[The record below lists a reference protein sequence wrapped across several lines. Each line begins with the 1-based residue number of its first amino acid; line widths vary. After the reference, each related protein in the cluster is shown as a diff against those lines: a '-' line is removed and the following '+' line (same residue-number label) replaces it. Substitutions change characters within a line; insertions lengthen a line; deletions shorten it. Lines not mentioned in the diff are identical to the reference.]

1 MKNTFSRTDE
11 SVFGR
16 WWWTID
22 RWMIAAII
30 SIIACGAILALA
42 ASPAVAHHKNLD
54 TFFFARRHFMIIPI
68 SVLIMFIVS
77 LLNRRGVKRLATIIF
92 GVSIILMISTL
103 LTGEE
108 IKGAVRWIKLGG
120 FSIQPSELVKPSF
133 VVISAWMFAN
143 WRLKEDFPG
152 YLVSVG
158 LYLVVVALLL
168 MQPDVGMSIL
178 VSVVWG
184 IQFFLAGLP
193 MLLVLVIGLIFISGG
208 FLAYFSFSHVQSRID
223 RFFDP
228 AGSEAYQV
236 ARSLEAFRNG
246 GVFGRGPGEGQVK
259 AVLPDAH
266 ADFIFAVAGEEF
278 GLIMTLFVV
287 GLFLFIVLRGFIK
300 AFKETDLFVQLAIV
314 GLLVQFALQ
323 ALINMASALNL
334 MPTKGMTLPL
344 MSYGGSSMVASVVG
358 IGMVLAL
365 TRERPGQRDILSD
378 LGGKD
383 MGGQLV
389 YGREK

>member
-1 MKNTFSRTDE
+1 MRATFSRTDQ
-11 SVFGR
+11 SIFGR

-22 RWMIAAII
+22 RWMIAAIL

-54 TFFFARRHFMIIPI
+54 TFFFARRHFMIIPVSI
-68 SVLIMFIVS
+68 LVMFIVS
-77 LLNRRGVKRLATIIF
+77 LLNRTGVRRLAIICF
-92 GVSIILMISTL
+92 SCSIILMISIL
-103 LTGEE
+103 VTGEE
-108 IKGAVRWIKLGG
+108 IKGAIRWFKLGG
-120 FSIQPSELVKPSF
+120 ISIQPSEFVKPSF
-133 VVISAWMFAN
+133 AIISAWMFAS

-184 IQFFLAGLP
+184 VQFFLAGLP
-193 MLLVLVIGLIFISGG
+193 MLLVLVIGLVFISGG
-208 FLAYFSFSHVQSRID
+208 FIAYLNFSHVQSRVD

-236 ARSLEAFRNG
+236 TRSLEAFRNG
-246 GVFGRGPGEGQVK
+246 GVLGRGPGEGQIK

-287 GLFLFIVLRGFIK
+287 SLFLFIVLRGFIK
-300 AFKETDLFVQLAIV
+300 AFRETDLFTQLAIV
-314 GLLVQFALQ
+314 GLLIQFALQ
-323 ALINMASALNL
+323 TLINMASALNL

-344 MSYGGSSMVASVVG
+344 MSYGGSSMVASVIG
-358 IGMVLAL
+358 LGMVLAL
-365 TRERPGQRDILSD
+365 TRQRPGQRDFLND

-383 MGGQLV
+383 MGGQLIH
-389 YGREK
+389 GQKK

>member
-68 SVLIMFIVS
+68 SVLIMFVVS

-120 FSIQPSELVKPSF
+120 LSIQPSELVKPSF

-158 LYLVVVALLL
+158 LYLVVVALFNTKHVYKQVCL
-168 MQPDVGMSIL
+168 QVDIPY
-178 VSVVWG
+178 
-184 IQFFLAGLP
+184 LP
-193 MLLVLVIGLIFISGG
+193 YC
-208 FLAYFSFSHVQSRID
+208 A
-223 RFFDP
+223 
-228 AGSEAYQV
+228 
-236 ARSLEAFRNG
+236 
-246 GVFGRGPGEGQVK
+246 
-259 AVLPDAH
+259 
-266 ADFIFAVAGEEF
+266 
-278 GLIMTLFVV
+278 
-287 GLFLFIVLRGFIK
+287 
-300 AFKETDLFVQLAIV
+300 
-314 GLLVQFALQ
+314 
-323 ALINMASALNL
+323 
-334 MPTKGMTLPL
+334 
-344 MSYGGSSMVASVVG
+344 
-358 IGMVLAL
+358 
-365 TRERPGQRDILSD
+365 
-378 LGGKD
+378 
-383 MGGQLV
+383 
-389 YGREK
+389 

>member
-11 SVFGR
+11 TVFGR

-68 SVLIMFIVS
+68 SVLIMFVVS

-287 GLFLFIVLRGFIK
+287 GLFLFIVLRGFVK

-323 ALINMASALNL
+323 ALINMASTLNL

>member
-68 SVLIMFIVS
+68 SVLIMFVVS

-120 FSIQPSELVKPSF
+120 LSIQPSELVKPSF

-287 GLFLFIVLRGFIK
+287 GLFLFIVLRGFVK

-323 ALINMASALNL
+323 ALINMASTLNL

>member
-1 MKNTFSRTDE
+1 
-11 SVFGR
+11 
-16 WWWTID
+16 
-22 RWMIAAII
+22 
-30 SIIACGAILALA
+30 
-42 ASPAVAHHKNLD
+42 
-54 TFFFARRHFMIIPI
+54 MIIPI
-68 SVLIMFIVS
+68 SVLIMFVVS

-287 GLFLFIVLRGFIK
+287 GLFLFIVLRGFVK

-323 ALINMASALNL
+323 ALINMASTLNL

>member
-11 SVFGR
+11 TVFGR

-68 SVLIMFIVS
+68 SVLIMFVVS

-120 FSIQPSELVKPSF
+120 LSIQPSELVKPSF

-287 GLFLFIVLRGFIK
+287 GLFLFIVLRGFVK

-323 ALINMASALNL
+323 ALINMASTLNL

>member
-11 SVFGR
+11 TVFGR

-68 SVLIMFIVS
+68 SVLIMFVVS

-278 GLIMTLFVV
+278 GLIMTLLVV
-287 GLFLFIVLRGFIK
+287 GLFLFIVLRGFVK

-323 ALINMASALNL
+323 ALINMASTLNL

>member
-1 MKNTFSRTDE
+1 MRATFSRTDQ
-11 SVFGR
+11 SIFGR

-22 RWMIAAII
+22 RWMIAAIL

-54 TFFFARRHFMIIPI
+54 TFFFARRHFMIIPVSI
-68 SVLIMFIVS
+68 LVMFIVS
-77 LLNRRGVKRLATIIF
+77 LLNRTGVRRLAVICF
-92 GVSIILMISTL
+92 SCSIILMISIL
-103 LTGEE
+103 VTGEE
-108 IKGAVRWIKLGG
+108 IKGAIRWFKLGG
-120 FSIQPSELVKPSF
+120 ISIQPSEFVKPSF
-133 VVISAWMFAN
+133 AIISAWMFAS

-184 IQFFLAGLP
+184 VQFFLAGLP
-193 MLLVLVIGLIFISGG
+193 MLLVLVIGLVFISGG
-208 FLAYFSFSHVQSRID
+208 FIAYFNFSHVQSRVD

-246 GVFGRGPGEGQVK
+246 GVLGRGPGEGQIK

-287 GLFLFIVLRGFIK
+287 SLFLFIVLRGFIK
-300 AFKETDLFVQLAIV
+300 AFRETDLFTQLAIV
-314 GLLVQFALQ
+314 GLLIQFALQ
-323 ALINMASALNL
+323 TLINMASALNL

-344 MSYGGSSMVASVVG
+344 MSYGGSSMVATVIG
-358 IGMVLAL
+358 LGMVLAL
-365 TRERPGQRDILSD
+365 TRQRPGQRDILND

-383 MGGQLV
+383 MGGQLI
-389 YGREK
+389 YGQKK

>member
-42 ASPAVAHHKNLD
+42 ASPAVAHHNDLD

-68 SVLIMFIVS
+68 SVLIMFVVS
-77 LLNRRGVKRLATIIF
+77 LLNRTGVKRLATIIF

-120 FSIQPSELVKPSF
+120 LSIQPSELVKPSF

-278 GLIMTLFVV
+278 GLIMTLLVV
-287 GLFLFIVLRGFIK
+287 GLFLFIVLRGFVK

-323 ALINMASALNL
+323 ALINMASTLNL

>member
-1 MKNTFSRTDE
+1 MRATFLRTDQ
-11 SVFGR
+11 SIFGR

-22 RWMIAAII
+22 RWMIAAIL

-54 TFFFARRHFMIIPI
+54 TFFFARRHFMIIPVSI
-68 SVLIMFIVS
+68 LVMFIVS
-77 LLNRRGVKRLATIIF
+77 LLNRTGVRRLAIICF
-92 GVSIILMISTL
+92 SCSIILMISIL
-103 LTGEE
+103 VTGEE
-108 IKGAVRWIKLGG
+108 IKGAIRWFKLGG
-120 FSIQPSELVKPSF
+120 ISIQPSEFVKPSF
-133 VVISAWMFAN
+133 AIISAWMFAS

-184 IQFFLAGLP
+184 VQFFLAGLP
-193 MLLVLVIGLIFISGG
+193 MLLVLVIGLVFISGG
-208 FLAYFSFSHVQSRID
+208 FIAYFNFSHVQSRVD

-246 GVFGRGPGEGQVK
+246 GVLGRGPGEGQIK

-287 GLFLFIVLRGFIK
+287 SLFLFIVLRGFIK
-300 AFKETDLFVQLAIV
+300 AFRETDLFTQLAIV
-314 GLLVQFALQ
+314 GLLIQFALQ
-323 ALINMASALNL
+323 TLINMASALNL

-344 MSYGGSSMVASVVG
+344 MSYGGSSMVATVIG
-358 IGMVLAL
+358 LGMVLAL
-365 TRERPGQRDILSD
+365 TRQRPGQRDVLND

-389 YGREK
+389 HGQKK